1 MRNAV
6 CFYIMLTYVSYSVAG
21 PTVAQL
27 DFFLAMSVC
36 ESCALFFV

>member
-1 MRNAV
+1 MRNVV

-27 DFFLAMSVC
+27 EFLFSSDC
-36 ESCALFFV
+36 L